1 MEAKYGEMQ
10 ELCMCDDSIIVEDQT
25 GRIEDGTHRTV
36 VFLDEQRRHPRP
48 LGPVIT
54 LRPTPKNMF
63 VEREIECDSAQPLP
77 AISKV
82 FPVAWP
88 TGNSSTDFMP

>member
-1 MEAKYGEMQ
+1 MKKYKSCVCVLTQ
-10 ELCMCDDSIIVEDQT
+10 QLWKTKKDASRT
-25 GRIEDGTHRTV
+25 FGTHRAV

-48 LGPVIT
+48 LEPAIT